1 METVAVLIPA
11 YNEED
16 VIGETV
22 KAVLSMPGIAEV
34 VVIDDGSDDRTPFV
48 AHDAGARVIQ
58 LENNSGK
65 GAALNRGVAETQAD
79 IYLMID
85 ADLGTS
91 AEETHRLIEPLA
103 AGQADMSIAVMRAPS
118 GHKGGFGLVRILA
131 RWGIRK
137 YGGVVVTAPLSGQR
151 AIRRQ
156 VVEDI
161 GGFEERFG
169 VETALTIDA
178 LRKGYKIVE
187 VPLPLTHRA
196 TGRDW
201 RGFVHRARQFWDV
214 WEAISKR
221 KNGKTRCRANTGTR

>member
-1 METVAVLIPA
+1 MEAVAVLIPA

-16 VIGETV
+16 RIGETV
-22 KAVLSMPGIAEV
+22 KAALSMPGISEV
-34 VVIDDGSDDRTPFV
+34 VVIDDGSDDRTPF
-48 AHDAGARVIQ
+48 AAYDAGARVIQ
-58 LENNSGK
+58 LEENSGK
-65 GAALNRGVAETQAD
+65 GAALNRGITETQAD

-91 AEETHRLIEPLA
+91 AEETIRLVEPLMA
-103 AGQADMSIAVMRAPS
+103 NQADMSIAIIKSPS
-118 GHKGGFGLVRILA
+118 GHKGGFGLVKMLA

-137 YGGVVVTAPLSGQR
+137 YGGMVVTAPLSGQR
-151 AIRRQ
+151 AIRR
-156 VVEDI
+156 EIIKDI

-178 LRKGYKIVE
+178 LRRGYRIVE

-201 RGFVHRARQFWDV
+201 RGFVHRARQLWDV
-214 WEAISKR
+214 WKAIRKR
-221 KNGKTRCRANTGTR
+221 RGLKR